1 MKTKNISKFVILSL
15 IILFG
20 MTISIEIATAQPNP
34 VPATSDNINDPQG
47 DVIILSF
54 STLTCEE
61 TSLHDELDI
70 DSVVRSGQ
78 TFTITLYELFSEIPL
93 SGGYLNVFMIED
105 GSDVY
110 TAAYI
115 DVLDMVTFVTDEG
128 DNWDGSAW
136 STGMP
141 ASVGSVSGKTLTI
154 QIPTAALTITNSM
167 EWNFATYFTDP
178 VTSVMYID
186 MAPDSELPGFCPGTT
201 TPDDDDDGNGD
212 ASPDDDGDGSSIPGY
227 EFMSLLLIT
236 SFTVSGII
244 YIYLKK
250 NKFK

>member
-20 MTISIEIATAQPNP
+20 MTISIEIATAQQNP
-34 VPATSDNINDPQG
+34 IPATSDSINDPQG

-54 STLTCEE
+54 ATLTCEE

-70 DSVVRSGQ
+70 DTVVRSGQ
-78 TFTITLYELFSEIPL
+78 TFTITLYELFTEIPL

-110 TAAYI
+110 TAVYI
-115 DVLDMVTFVTDEG
+115 DALDMVTFVTDEG
-128 DNWDGSAW
+128 DDWDGSAW
-136 STGMP
+136 SAGNS
-141 ASVGSVSGKTLTI
+141 ASVGSASGKILTI
-154 QIPTAALTITNSM
+154 TIPTAALTITNSM
-167 EWNFATYFTDP
+167 EWNFATYYTDP
-178 VTSVMYID
+178 VTSVMYVD
-186 MAPDSELPGFCPGTT
+186 MAPDSELPVFCLGTT
-201 TPDDDDDGNGD
+201 TPDDDDDDDWNGD
-212 ASPDDDGDGSSIPGY
+212 GDDDGSSIPGY

-244 YIYLKK
+244 YIYMKK